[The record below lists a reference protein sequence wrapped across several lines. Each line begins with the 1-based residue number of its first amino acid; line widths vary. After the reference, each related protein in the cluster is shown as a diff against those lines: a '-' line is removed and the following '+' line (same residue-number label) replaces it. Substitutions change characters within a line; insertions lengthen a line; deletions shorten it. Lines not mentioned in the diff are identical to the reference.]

1 MPKFSKT
8 EVCLIMK
15 NVSKAGI
22 DQDNEVGVADV
33 S

>member
-1 MPKFSKT
+1 MPKFSQT
-8 EVCLIMK
+8 EVCLTMK

-22 DQDNEVGVADV
+22 GQYNEVGVADV